1 MQATALEKIMTNET
15 HFPTATEL
23 HAYEVQAHELRA
35 QAMKSGI
42 AAISASFKSAAHRV
56 AGFLTRPAHA

>member
-1 MQATALEKIMTNET
+1 MTNET

>member
-1 MQATALEKIMTNET
+1 MTNET
-15 HFPTATEL
+15 NYPTASEL
-23 HAYEVQAHELRA
+23 HAYEAQAHALRA
-35 QAMKSGI
+35 EAMKSGI